1 MGTRKLAW
9 SKKDIRSFFSVES
22 GSSPC
27 LSVRSPGYCSAL
39 DNHNRECERYIISYR
54 KDGFSF
60 QTGVVKDSEDG
71 SVDRKVRGFVLSQEN
86 VNCE

>member
-9 SKKDIRSFFSVES
+9 SKKDIKSFFSVES

-27 LSVRSPGYCSAL
+27 LSVRSPGYCWAL
-39 DNHNRECERYIISYR
+39 DNHNRECERYIIG
-54 KDGFSF
+54 KMALVFK
-60 QTGVVKDSEDG
+60 QGVVKDSEDG

>member
-27 LSVRSPGYCSAL
+27 LSVGSPGYCWAL
-39 DNHNRECERYIISYR
+39 DNHNRECERYIIG
-54 KDGFSF
+54 KMALVFK
-60 QTGVVKDSEDG
+60 QGVVKDSEDG